1 MNRKEI
7 LDIINKVLSDEQDT
21 IPIDEENFLYE
32 SNLDSLGYAIFW
44 IGLNTELISK
54 YKLSSPLLIPEYI
67 DSLDMMTYKVSDL
80 ITAIEDKVR
89 EIC

>member
-44 IGLNTELISK
+44 IGLNAELISK
-54 YKLSSPLLIPEYI
+54 YKLSSPLLTTEYV

-80 ITAIEDKVR
+80 ITAIEDKAR

>member
-44 IGLNTELISK
+44 IGLNTELVSI

-89 EIC
+89 EI

>member
-44 IGLNTELISK
+44 IGLNTELVSI

>member
-7 LDIINKVLSDEQDT
+7 LDIINKMLSDEQDT
-21 IPIDEENFLYE
+21 IPVDEENFLYE

-44 IGLNTELISK
+44 IGLNTELVSK
-54 YKLSSPLLIPEYI
+54 YKLSSPLLTTEYI
-67 DSLDMMTYKVSDL
+67 DSLNMMTYKVSDL
-80 ITAIEDKVR
+80 ITAIEDKAR

>member
-7 LDIINKVLSDEQDT
+7 LDIINKMLSDEQDT
-21 IPIDEENFLYE
+21 IPVDEENFLYE

-54 YKLSSPLLIPEYI
+54 YKLSSPLLVPEYV

-80 ITAIEDKVR
+80 ITAIEDKAR

>member
-44 IGLNTELISK
+44 IGLNTELVSI

-80 ITAIEDKVR
+80 ITAIEDKVI

>member
-7 LDIINKVLSDEQDT
+7 LDIINKMLSDEQDT
-21 IPIDEENFLYE
+21 IPVSEENFLYE

-44 IGLNTELISK
+44 IGLNKELINI
-54 YKLSSPLLIPEYI
+54 YGLQNPLLTTEYI

-80 ITAIEDKVR
+80 ITIIEDKAR

>member
-44 IGLNTELISK
+44 IGLNTELVSI

-80 ITAIEDKVR
+80 ITAIENKVR
-89 EIC
+89 EI

>member
-7 LDIINKVLSDEQDT
+7 LDIINKMLSDEQDT
-21 IPIDEENFLYE
+21 IPVDEENFLYE

-44 IGLNTELISK
+44 IGLNTELVSI
-54 YKLSSPLLIPEYI
+54 YKLSSPLLTTEYI

-80 ITAIEDKVR
+80 ITAIEDKAR

>member
-44 IGLNTELISK
+44 IGLNTELVNI

-89 EIC
+89 EI

>member
-7 LDIINKVLSDEQDT
+7 LDIINKVLSDEQDV
-21 IPIDEENFLYE
+21 IPVDEENFLYE

-44 IGLNTELISK
+44 IALNTELVSK
-54 YKLSSPLLIPEYI
+54 YKLSSPLLTTEYV

-80 ITAIEDKVR
+80 ITVIEDKVE